1 MTSKYNKQ
9 PFPVEGWARE
19 EQFRFFKT
27 FTQPFFNVH
36 TQVDITPLYH
46 LCKEQNLSVFLGYL
60 YATLEAARATES
72 FRLRL
77 QDDAVV
83 LYEGLDLSTTVL
95 RHDHAIS
102 FVSLPHQPSL
112 SKFCTHSRELISAAQ
127 AGKQLFIGH
136 QGPDLLHLTT
146 LPWFKSTGIEHAYS
160 VNPQE
165 AGVPK
170 IAFGQLEVQPGK
182 VTLPLSVSLHHA
194 LADGYHVHLF
204 LQQMESV
211 ISRLV
216 EEFATGEPRQKE
228 PVSRVFSEN

>member
-36 TQVDITPLYH
+36 TQVDITPLYQ

-60 YATLEAARATES
+60 YATLEAARATVS

-77 QDDAVV
+77 EGDDVV
-83 LYEGLDLSTTVL
+83 LYDGLDLSTTVL
-95 RHDHAIS
+95 RQDHSIS
-102 FVSLPHQPSL
+102 FMSLPHQPNL
-112 SKFCTHSRELISAAQ
+112 SEFCTHSRALISAAQ

-160 VNPQE
+160 VNSQE
-165 AGVPK
+165 TGVPK

-204 LQQMESV
+204 LQQMERA
-211 ISRLV
+211 INRLTEEYTV
-216 EEFATGEPRQKE
+216 EASNQKE
-228 PVSRVFSEN
+228 PVSAGFL

>member
-36 TQVDITPLYH
+36 TQVDITHLYH

-77 QDDAVV
+77 ENDDVV

-95 RHDHAIS
+95 RHDHSIS
-102 FVSLPHQPSL
+102 FVSLPHQSTLPE
-112 SKFCTHSRELISAAQ
+112 FCTHSRALILAAQ

-146 LPWFKSTGIEHAYS
+146 LPWFKSAGIEHAYS

-165 AGVPK
+165 TGVPK

-182 VTLPLSVSLHHA
+182 VTLPMSVSLHHA

-211 ISRLV
+211 INRLA
-216 EEFATGEPRQKE
+216 EEYTKEATMQKE
-228 PVSRVFSEN
+228 PVSAVFS